1 MLIHRELSYIMTKL
15 KAAGIHLLLSIFIVA
30 TVFAIMYFLWYP
42 KGYFT
47 IMGGKVLVALIGGVD
62 VFLGPLLTFVVFK
75 AGKKSLKFDLICIG
89 AMQIAA
95 LAYGTYVMFEA
106 RPVFTVFNKNRF
118 QIAAVVDIVD
128 YELAKA
134 KSPQMRQ
141 LSVTG
146 PKLVAIG
153 QPDKNDKKEVM
164 FAMMESGSA
173 YRYPKLF
180 DEYNAHKSEVIK
192 AGMPLAGLAEIST
205 ENKLAID
212 QFISKSNRPESD
224 FLYLPIASELAEM
237 SAIVDAKTGDF
248 IQIIDAKQQA
258 EKTESAIN

>member
-1 MLIHRELSYIMTKL
+1 MTRF
-15 KAAGIHLLLSIFIVA
+15 KAAAIHLLLSIFIVA
-30 TVFAIMYFLWYP
+30 TVFAIMYLLWYP

-62 VFLGPLLTFVVFK
+62 IFLGPLLTFVVYK
-75 AGKKSLKFDLICIG
+75 AGKKSLKFDLFCIG

-95 LAYGTYVMFEA
+95 LGYGTYVTFEA
-106 RPVFTVFNKNRF
+106 RPVFTVFNKNKF
-118 QIAAVVDIVD
+118 QIAAVVDIMD

-141 LSVTG
+141 LSITG

-153 QPDKNDKKEVM
+153 QPDKNNKREVM
-164 FAMMESGSA
+164 FAMVERESA

-192 AGMPLAGLAEIST
+192 AGKPLAGLAEMSA
-205 ENKLAID
+205 ENKSVIAK
-212 QFISKSNRPESD
+212 FISKSNRTESD

-248 IQIIDAKQQA
+248 IQIIDAQPEKPKQH
-258 EKTESAIN
+258 

>member
-1 MLIHRELSYIMTKL
+1 MTKL

-62 VFLGPLLTFVVFK
+62 IFLGPLLTFVVFK
-75 AGKKSLKFDLICIG
+75 AGKKSLKFDLFCIG
-89 AMQIAA
+89 LMQIAA

-106 RPVFTVFNKNRF
+106 RPVFTVFNKDRF

-141 LSVTG
+141 LSFTG

-153 QPDKNDKKEVM
+153 EPDKKNKKEVI
-164 FAMMESGSA
+164 FAMMESDSA

-180 DEYNAHKSEVIK
+180 EEYDVHKGEVIK
-192 AGMPLAGLAEIST
+192 AGKPLIGLAAISAD
-205 ENKLAID
+205 NKHAID
-212 QFISKSNRPESD
+212 QYISKSNRPETD

-248 IQIIDAKQQA
+248 IQIIDAKQEDKKA
-258 EKTESAIN
+258 GKRP

>member
-1 MLIHRELSYIMTKL
+1 MNKL

-30 TVFAIMYFLWYP
+30 IVFAIMYWLWYP

-47 IMGGKVLVALIGGVD
+47 IMGGKVLLTLIGGVD
-62 VFLGPLLTFVVFK
+62 IFLGPLLTFVVFK
-75 AGKKSLKFDLICIG
+75 AGKKSLKFDLFCIG

-95 LAYGTYVMFEA
+95 LAYGTYVMFQA
-106 RPVFTVFNKNRF
+106 RPVFTVFNKDKF

-153 QPDKNDKKEVM
+153 EPDKNDKKEVI
-164 FAMMESGSA
+164 FAQIESESA

-192 AGMPLAGLAEIST
+192 VGKPLAGLAKVST
-205 ENKLAID
+205 GNKLAITK
-212 QFISKSNRPESD
+212 FISKNNRSESD

-248 IQIIDAKQQA
+248 IQIIDAK
-258 EKTESAIN
+258 T

>member
-1 MLIHRELSYIMTKL
+1 MADYSISKTYKLFRELSYIMTKL
-15 KAAGIHLLLSIFIVA
+15 KAAGIHLLLSIFIV
-30 TVFAIMYFLWYP
+30 TFVFTIMYFLWYP

-47 IMGGKVLVALIGGVD
+47 IMGGKALIALIGGVD
-62 VFLGPLLTFVVFK
+62 IFLGPLLTFVVFK
-75 AGKKSLKFDLICIG
+75 AGKKSLKFDLFCIG
-89 AMQIAA
+89 FMQIAA
-95 LAYGTYVMFEA
+95 LTYGVYVMFEA
-106 RPVFTVFNKNRF
+106 RPVFTVFNIDKF

-153 QPDKNDKKEVM
+153 EPDKNDKKEVI
-164 FAMMESGSA
+164 FAQIESESA

-192 AGMPLAGLAEIST
+192 AGKPLADLAKISA
-205 ENKLAID
+205 ENKLVID
-212 QFISKSNRPESD
+212 QFISKSNRPETD

-237 SAIVDAKTGDF
+237 SAIVDAKTGAF
-248 IQIIDAKQQA
+248 IQIIDV
-258 EKTESAIN
+258 KT

>member
-1 MLIHRELSYIMTKL
+1 MTKL

-30 TVFAIMYFLWYP
+30 TIFAIMYLLWYP

-62 VFLGPLLTFVVFK
+62 IFLGPLLTFVVFK
-75 AGKKSLKFDLICIG
+75 SGKKSLKFDLFCIG

-95 LAYGTYVMFEA
+95 LTYGTYVMFEA
-106 RPVFTVFNKNRF
+106 RPVFTVFNKDRF

-134 KSPQMRQ
+134 KSPQLRQ

-153 QPDKNDKKEVM
+153 EPDKKNKKEVI
-164 FAMMESGSA
+164 FAMMESESA

-180 DEYNAHKSEVIK
+180 NEYNAHKSEVVK
-192 AGMPLAGLAEIST
+192 AGKPLAGLAEVSS
-205 ENKLAID
+205 ENKSVITK
-212 QFISKSNRPESD
+212 FISKSNRPESD
-224 FLYLPIASELAEM
+224 FLYLPISSELANM

-248 IQIIDAKQQA
+248 IQIVDAKQEDKKA
-258 EKTESAIN
+258 AKRK